1 MKKIISLITLF
12 SIIFSNNFIYAQ
24 NTQISLRDYLI
35 PQCGLTGVEK
45 EISQPID
52 EEQIRECAQSFRLD
66 FNNLKRCVSF
76 SGIDIQCLQSI
87 IPRSTD
93 IDSLTDCLEN
103 ALPITDFAPL
113 PFPGAKGGGGFKF
126 SLKTFFEMLGFQ
138 LMMEGIGK
146 LMGLVQNFLSGLG
159 LFSKVP
165 TNDQGAQGMIGK
177 SVEETA
183 KNFVA
188 QIQTAINLGL
198 QDVQNYLV
206 FKIRSTIESLI
217 YNKIIKNFVPDIQQY
232 RFFRMYQAYTRA
244 VDKILEP
251 YTQNPNISCLPFEV
265 KSCAYKLLREA
276 EAKAKGYLDRSQY
289 RSIAKRTF
297 KSISRTKRFEIL
309 NKPNCDPSDP
319 QTFQIYTAL
328 GLTPKITVAQNSGTL
343 TSQIKQT
350 QSLIA
355 KVEINKP
362 TLLGKAI
369 NIFANPFKSI
379 NLRLLLGQAGN
390 NTETKEKLID
400 PTIIAD
406 NAIETANCNLIFNST
421 TEKIF
426 KELEAEVSV
435 FTAYTEQP
443 GGVSFMPK
451 TSCLKTDAEAKVES
465 LESQLDELIKKSG
478 TSSVEVQQLRNT
490 IEQFKKIAEQQRKA
504 GVTGESPI
512 CIESKN
518 IENPI
523 SVYEDLREKI
533 TKGTLEF
540 FEKREGSTNVFVS
553 FIRSWIDTELFKLID
568 KGFSNIY
575 KENNDALFAKTG
587 LDEAYS
593 GKNANVV
600 CGKLEG
606 TARGYKEACQ
616 NIFLDHQAYFANI
629 TKFDLQNKLIE
640 INKIFKLLTDI
651 MNKTSAYYSTITDG
665 FTTVTLNYS
674 GSFENETIDILNE
687 LSNYPSQLDNVSS
700 SLLAL
705 TTETSGIFN
714 FASGSLNQINKA
726 FQDLENSTIAQEIT
740 STTNR
745 ISELQKKIDEKK
757 NQIQQILTGLQSEA
771 NNPKIMTLFTSA
783 EFKIENIKLEEELNY
798 MDYSYQGF
806 DFDIDGINNRFVLG
820 QAEKLSFYDYFY
832 PKLVNVVAGRNL
844 RNLLNTP
851 IRFIPYWGGI
861 LFGQRDIVSTN
872 PPFVLADLLKTIYAV
887 LYNVPEAA
895 VNTENQQ
902 NLLNAIFNNF
912 NNFFNGVT
920 SSSFTNTDLNKLT
933 QFFSNLESIASRTL
947 KFINDGNDPL
957 SNFFPEDAK
966 FKLLVIKNG
975 NRLSEPIFNF
985 RESLRNLI
993 NISSKMNKI
1002 LEIAATSNILNIQQ
1016 EINNLNQE
1024 LVKLNDQYNNEI
1036 NNILKQAGVNR
1047 EELESNF
1054 NKIREVG
1061 NRLTELDHQLSAI
1074 CNGYNSTLNEVEAI
1088 INARLRNQATE
1099 NNPPTEEEGG
1109 GGGSSSEKN
1118 NLGRRLAL
1126 IIKNLTA
1133 NIFEP
1138 FNLLK
1143 PKKIQVK

>member
-93 IDSLTDCLEN
+93 IDRLTDCLEN
-103 ALPITDFAPL
+103 ALPMTDFAPL

-165 TNDQGAQGMIGK
+165 TNDQGAQGIIGK
-177 SVEETA
+177 SIEETA

-217 YNKIIKNFVPDIQQY
+217 YNKIIKNFIPDIEQY

-244 VDKILEP
+244 VDKMLEP

-276 EAKAKGYLDRSQY
+276 EAKARGYLDRSQY

-319 QTFQIYTAL
+319 QVFQIYTAL

-343 TSQIKQT
+343 TSQIKPT

-379 NLRLLLGQAGN
+379 NLRLLLGQIGN

-400 PTIIAD
+400 PISIAD

-533 TKGTLEF
+533 TKGPLEF

-553 FIRSWIDTELFKLID
+553 FIRGWIDTELFKLID

-575 KENNDALFAKTG
+575 KENNDALFVKTG

-593 GKNANVV
+593 AKKQNEICN
-600 CGKLEG
+600 KLER
-606 TARGYKEACQ
+606 TATGLKESCN

-640 INKIFKLLTDI
+640 INKIFKLLSDI

-665 FTTVTLNYS
+665 LGTVTLNYLPAFPEIS
-674 GSFENETIDILNE
+674 NIVEE
-687 LSNYPSQLDNVSS
+687 LADYSSKLDNVSS

-714 FASGSLNQINKA
+714 FASSNLSQINTLL
-726 FQDLENSTIAQEIT
+726 QNLENSTLARELASTSDQISTLQNQIENTKREIQQKL
-740 STTNR
+740 N
-745 ISELQKKIDEKK
+745 ELQR
-757 NQIQQILTGLQSEA
+757 EA
-771 NNPKIMTLFTSA
+771 NNQKIISLLTSA
-783 EFKIENIKLEEELNY
+783 QYNIDNIRVKYPRYYYRNHY
-798 MDYSYQGF
+798 YDQFGF
-806 DFDIDGINNRFVLG
+806 NIDGINNRFVLG
-820 QAEKLSFYDYFY
+820 SKEELSFYRYFH
-832 PKLVNVVAGRNL
+832 PKLINTLASINL
-844 RNLLNTP
+844 QILINT
-851 IRFIPYWGGI
+851 RVHFQFDGGEDTEI
-861 LFGQRDIVSTN
+861 NR
-872 PPFVLADLLKTIYAV
+872 PFLVADLIKTIKAI
-887 LYNVPEAA
+887 LYNMPQKA
-895 VNTENQQ
+895 VESENQQ
-902 NLLNAIFNNF
+902 NLLNAILNQFS
-912 NNFFNGVT
+912 NFFNGLAT
-920 SSSFTNTDLNKLT
+920 SSLTNNDLENLERFFT
-933 QFFSNLESIASRTL
+933 NLESIASRTL
-947 KFINDGNDPL
+947 LHINNSFVND
-957 SNFFPEDAK
+957 FPRDSSFA
-966 FKLLVIKNG
+966 LLVN
-975 NRLSEPIFNF
+975 NNEFEFDF
-985 RESLRNLI
+985 REALENFL
-993 NISSKMNKI
+993 NISIKMKKI
-1002 LEIAATSNILNIQQ
+1002 LEFSRSNDIINIQRQ
-1016 EINNLNQE
+1016 INELNQQ
-1024 LVKLNDQYNNEI
+1024 LNDLNDQYNNEI
-1036 NNILKQAGVNR
+1036 NNILRQVGVSR
-1047 EELESNF
+1047 GEIESNF
-1054 NKIREVG
+1054 NKIKEIG
-1061 NRLTELDHQLSAI
+1061 NRLTELDHQLNEI
-1074 CNGYNSTLNEVEAI
+1074 CNGYNGTLNETEAI
-1088 INARLRNQATE
+1088 INARLRNQAAE
-1099 NNPPTEEEGG
+1099 NNPPTEEERG

-1118 NLGRRLAL
+1118 NFGRRLAL

-1143 PKKIQVK
+1143 PKKIQIK